1 MCHIFQYL
9 CVCFTFGQ
17 MFSIMLQHSNILM
30 GNIRRLEDKAAV
42 KIREYVSVDVKYGSK
57 SVA

>member
-1 MCHIFQYL
+1 MCPILKHL

-17 MFSIMLQHSNILM
+17 MFSIMLQHSNNLM
-30 GNIRRLEDKAAV
+30 GNIRRLEDKGAV
-42 KIREYVSVDVKYGSK
+42 NIRQYVSVDIKYGSK

>member
-1 MCHIFQYL
+1 MCHILQYC

-17 MFSIMLQHSNILM
+17 MFSIMLQHSNTLM
-30 GNIRRLEDKAAV
+30 GNICRLEDKGAV
-42 KIREYVSVDVKYGSK
+42 NITQYVLVDIKYGSK